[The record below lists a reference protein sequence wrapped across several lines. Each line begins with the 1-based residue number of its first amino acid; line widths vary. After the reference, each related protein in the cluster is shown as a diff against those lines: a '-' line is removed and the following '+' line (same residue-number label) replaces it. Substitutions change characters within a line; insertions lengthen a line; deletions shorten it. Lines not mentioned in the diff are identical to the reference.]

1 MNVSKGRRTLWRWL
15 AVACL
20 IVVLGASVSG
30 VRGQNGNIEMSP
42 VSGDADN
49 PRRHFR
55 LRNPAQLSPERATE
69 LYDIVKPALLNGY
82 TRSRLDFAEAY
93 QSWKRFNNSPY
104 LSMTHGNHYL
114 NNYANDIGAAY
125 GRFEAA
131 AKLPV
136 GTVIAKDSFA
146 ATSTGGI
153 LLGPLFVMEKMPEGF
168 NYVSGDW
175 KYTLV
180 LPDGS
185 VLGETNGKGSAKVKY
200 CIDCHLA
207 VEHQDHLYFMPKPY
221 RQGTQ

>member
-1 MNVSKGRRTLWRWL
+1 MSVSNGQQSLWRWL
-15 AVACL
+15 AVTCL
-20 IVVLGASVSG
+20 VFVFGASISS
-30 VRGQNGNIEMSP
+30 VRGQNGNVEMSP

-55 LRNPAQLSPERATE
+55 LRNPAELSAQRASE
-69 LYDIVKPALLNGY
+69 LYEIVKAALLNGY
-82 TRSRLDFAEAY
+82 TRSGLDFASEY
-93 QSWKRFNNSPY
+93 QGWTRFNRSPY

-131 AKLPV
+131 GKLPV
-136 GTVIAKDSFA
+136 GTIIAKDSFA

-153 LLGPLFVMEKMPEGF
+153 LLGALFVMEKMPKGF

-185 VLGETNGKGSAKVKY
+185 VFGQTNGPGSSKVKY

-207 VEHQDHLYFMPKPY
+207 VEHQDHLYFIPEPR